1 MIRRNFFFWYPQ
13 EREYCLKY
21 RWKRKRSGLFCFFY
35 STKSF
40 GVRIYLLKKK
50 NLGKKKKLWAA
61 SFTVWYFQSLVPPRI
76 CFDWSH
82 WTSILGHALVPSPHK
97 VDLFKGSIMYLMLR
111 NKSSCS
117 SVIILF
123 NFYYSYHFQ
132 CPQILVYKYT
142 RIGTIMNTG
151 QEVVLVGHET
161 FIMAIFFF
169 FYNKV
174 IHQFIKFK
182 GV

>member
-1 MIRRNFFFWYPQ
+1 
-13 EREYCLKY
+13 
-21 RWKRKRSGLFCFFY
+21 
-35 STKSF
+35 
-40 GVRIYLLKKK
+40 
-50 NLGKKKKLWAA
+50 
-61 SFTVWYFQSLVPPRI
+61 
-76 CFDWSH
+76 
-82 WTSILGHALVPSPHK
+82 
-97 VDLFKGSIMYLMLR
+97 MYLMLR